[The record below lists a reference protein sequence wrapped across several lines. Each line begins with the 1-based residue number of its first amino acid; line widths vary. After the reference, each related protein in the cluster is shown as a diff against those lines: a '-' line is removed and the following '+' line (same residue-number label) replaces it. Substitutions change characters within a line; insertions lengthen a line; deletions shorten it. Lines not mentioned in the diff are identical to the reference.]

1 MSEVFTALQ
10 VVMMPRDANPNVGMV
25 HSPKGTPY
33 FLYNTIFGGVILSYI
48 DMAGAM
54 AAKREALRLNRENR
68 ALFVTVAMNRIEFKK
83 PVLVGDIVRFET
95 TIVRVGRTSITVHV
109 NVIAQRHLEIINV
122 TEAEAT
128 FVGVDPDSSERRA
141 LPLLPEAQS

>member
-1 MSEVFTALQ
+1 MAEVYTALQ

-25 HSPKGTPY
+25 HSPQGSTY
-33 FLYNTIFGGVILSYI
+33 FLYNTIFGGVILSHI

-54 AAKREALRLNRENR
+54 AAKREALRLNPGNR
-68 ALFVTVAMNRIEFKK
+68 SLFVTVAMNRIEFKK

-95 TIVRVGRTSITVHV
+95 TIVRVGRTSITVHI
-109 NVIAQRHLEIINV
+109 NVIAQRHLEIIAV

-128 FVGVDPDSSERRA
+128 FVGVDPDTLERRA
-141 LPLLPEAQS
+141 IPLVPDPSA